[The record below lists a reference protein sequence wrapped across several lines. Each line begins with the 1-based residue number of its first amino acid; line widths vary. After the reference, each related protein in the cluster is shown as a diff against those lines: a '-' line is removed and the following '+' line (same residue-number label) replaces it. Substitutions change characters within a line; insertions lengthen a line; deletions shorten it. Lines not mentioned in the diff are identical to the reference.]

1 MHSFY
6 RLPIFFQWFIA
17 IILTSLTFAIVG
29 TWVELSNRNALYFLL
44 FFLLLPVLQ
53 FLSTPILS
61 LSGVYRYVSPML
73 LIYLPNKERYDLHN
87 GTSFDYLFVNRKLK
101 SGRQLRN
108 RMLYYYVQGFLN
120 IIKEF
125 EEGKV
130 EEKLVIR
137 GSSYFFSETTA
148 IRFGFEVSNI
158 NSFEKL
164 NLYVNYIDLLWMYS
178 VSKGKLCFPRI
189 SESKT
194 VSTTV
199 GKLRLQKIKLEQLTA
214 RLEKGGLDSNNPI

>member
-29 TWVELSNRNALYFLL
+29 IWVELSNRNALYFLL

-53 FLSTPILS
+53 FLSTPILK
-61 LSGVYRYVSPML
+61 LSGVYRYVSPMM

-108 RMLYYYVQGFLN
+108 RMLYYYMQGFLN

-130 EEKLVIR
+130 KENLVIR
-137 GSSYFFSETTA
+137 GSSYFFSESTA
-148 IRFGFEVSNI
+148 IRLGFEVSTI

-164 NLYVNYIDLLWMYS
+164 NLYANYIDLLWMYS
-178 VSKGKLCFPRI
+178 VSKGKFSFPNI
-189 SESKT
+189 SNSKT
-194 VSTTV
+194 VSTSV
-199 GKLRLQKIKLEQLTA
+199 GELKKQKTKLEQLA
-214 RLEKGGLDSNNPI
+214 EWLNQER